1 MESTTQQKRVSKAC
15 DACKRRKV
23 KCNGQERCQQ
33 CSHLGLR
40 CVYSA
45 TGKLRSQG
53 KRGHIISEFRKQMNN
68 SLATSPPA
76 ILPAN
81 GLHIQP
87 YNSFTYAMDGCNR
100 FSSGT
105 SSSPTAALCND
116 SLGRLGLTS
125 FRISRDAHRSSV

>member
-1 MESTTQQKRVSKAC
+1 MDPSTQKRVSKAC

-23 KCNGQERCQQ
+23 KCNGHDRCQQ

-53 KRGHIISEFRKQMNN
+53 KRGHIISEFRNQMN
-68 SLATSPPA
+68 STTHAAPPA

-81 GLHIQP
+81 GQLGQP
-87 YNSFTYAMDGCNR
+87 HAGFAYAVERNG
-100 FSSGT
+100 FGS
-105 SSSPTAALCND
+105 
-116 SLGRLGLTS
+116 
-125 FRISRDAHRSSV
+125 